1 MMEAAVDALTRV
13 LVTYAESPRNPS
25 SFADAESSDNSSAAN
40 PDDAETVAPAP
51 WLDITPCICLSI
63 CAWR

>member
-13 LVTYAESPRNPS
+13 LVTYAESPHNPS
-25 SFADAESSDNSSAAN
+25 LADSENSDNSAAN

-51 WLDITPCICLSI
+51 WLD
-63 CAWR
+63 